1 MKKVILAPDSFKGT
15 LSAREVCAI
24 EAEAVRRVLPDA
36 EAVCL
41 PLSDGGEGLVEAVLG
56 IVPGERRRAEV
67 RGPFGEPV
75 EAAYG
80 VLPDGTAVLEMAA
93 AAGLPLAGD
102 RLRPLE
108 ANTFGVGQLLRR
120 AAEDGAGR
128 ILLGLGGS
136 CTNDCG
142 AGMAAALGY
151 RFLDESG
158 AEVPSLAKNLEKIC
172 RMVPPETPL
181 EVELLAACDVD
192 SPLLGERGATYTF
205 GPQKGADAEA
215 LALLEAGMAS
225 FARVLEDF
233 CGWDAA
239 SLPGAGAAGGLGAM
253 LAALG
258 ARLTPGAELVLES
271 AGFDGLLRGADLVLT
286 GEGRLD
292 GQSACGKVVGQ
303 VARHCREAGV
313 PCAALC
319 GSIGPGAEALYGCGL
334 TAMFSAVRGCGTFE
348 EVRRS
353 AAEDLGALAES
364 VLRLLSSP
372 RGGAG
377 RRCTEE
383 RG

>member
-1 MKKVILAPDSFKGT
+1 M
-15 LSAREVCAI
+15 
-24 EAEAVRRVLPDA
+24 
-36 EAVCL
+36 
-41 PLSDGGEGLVEAVLG
+41 
-56 IVPGERRRAEV
+56 
-67 RGPFGEPV
+67 
-75 EAAYG
+75 
-80 VLPDGTAVLEMAA
+80 
-93 AAGLPLAGD
+93 
-102 RLRPLE
+102 
-108 ANTFGVGQLLRR
+108 
-120 AAEDGAGR
+120 
-128 ILLGLGGS
+128 
-136 CTNDCG
+136 
-142 AGMAAALGY
+142 
-151 RFLDESG
+151 DESG
-158 AEVPSLAKNLEKIC
+158 AEVPPLAKNLGKIR
-172 RMVPPETPL
+172 RMVRPETPL
-181 EVELLAACDVD
+181 GVELLAACDVD

-319 GSIGPGAEALYGCGL
+319 GAISPGAEALYECGL

-353 AAEDLGALAES
+353 AAEDLGALTEN
-364 VLRLLSSP
+364 VLRLLPSP

>member
-56 IVPGERRRAEV
+56 IVPGARRRAEV

-93 AAGLPLAGD
+93 AAGLPLAGN

-108 ANTFGVGQLLRR
+108 ASTFGVGQLLVR

-128 ILLGLGGS
+128 VLLGLGGS

-158 AEVPSLAKNLEKIC
+158 AEVPPLAKNLGKI
-172 RMVPPETPL
+172 RRIVPPETPL

-192 SPLLGERGATYTF
+192 NPLLGERGATYTF

-215 LALLEAGMAS
+215 LALLEAGMRTSAAGTRRPCPARGRRADWGPCWRLWARGWPPARNWCWRARGSTAS
-225 FARVLEDF
+225 SGARTWCSPARGVWT
-233 CGWDAA
+233 GRAPAA
-239 SLPGAGAAGGLGAM
+239 RWSGRLPG
-253 LAALG
+253 
-258 ARLTPGAELVLES
+258 T
-271 AGFDGLLRGADLVLT
+271 
-286 GEGRLD
+286 
-292 GQSACGKVVGQ
+292 
-303 VARHCREAGV
+303 
-313 PCAALC
+313 
-319 GSIGPGAEALYGCGL
+319 
-334 TAMFSAVRGCGTFE
+334 
-348 EVRRS
+348 
-353 AAEDLGALAES
+353 
-364 VLRLLSSP
+364 
-372 RGGAG
+372 AG
-377 RRCTEE
+377 RRECPARRCAGPSA
-383 RG
+383 RGRRRSMGAD

>member
-24 EAEAVRRVLPDA
+24 EAEAVRRVLPEA

-93 AAGLPLAGD
+93 AAGLPLAGN

-108 ANTFGVGQLLRR
+108 ASTFGVGQLLVR

-128 ILLGLGGS
+128 VLLGLGGS

-142 AGMAAALGY
+142 TGMAAALGY

-158 AEVPSLAKNLEKIC
+158 AEVPPLAKNLGKIR
-172 RMVPPETPL
+172 RMVRPETPL
-181 EVELLAACDVD
+181 GVELLAACDVD
-192 SPLLGERGATYTF
+192 NPLLGERGATYTF

-233 CGWDAA
+233 CG
-239 SLPGAGAAGGLGAM
+239 
-253 LAALG
+253 
-258 ARLTPGAELVLES
+258 
-271 AGFDGLLRGADLVLT
+271 
-286 GEGRLD
+286 EGRLN

-319 GSIGPGAEALYGCGL
+319 GAISPGAEALYECGL

-353 AAEDLGALAES
+353 AAEDLGALTEN
-364 VLRLLSSP
+364 VLRLLPSP

-377 RRCTEE
+377 RRYTEE

>member
-24 EAEAVRRVLPDA
+24 EAEAVRRVLPEA

-93 AAGLPLAGD
+93 AAGLPLAGN

-108 ANTFGVGQLLRR
+108 ASTFGVGQLLVR

-142 AGMAAALGY
+142 IGMAAALGY

-158 AEVPSLAKNLEKIC
+158 AEVPPLAKNLGKIR
-172 RMVPPETPL
+172 RMVRPETPL
-181 EVELLAACDVD
+181 GVELLAACDVD

-271 AGFDGLLRGADLVLT
+271 AGFDGLLRGA
-286 GEGRLD
+286 
-292 GQSACGKVVGQ
+292 
-303 VARHCREAGV
+303 GV

-353 AAEDLGALAES
+353 AAEDLGALTEN
-364 VLRLLSSP
+364 VLRLLPSP